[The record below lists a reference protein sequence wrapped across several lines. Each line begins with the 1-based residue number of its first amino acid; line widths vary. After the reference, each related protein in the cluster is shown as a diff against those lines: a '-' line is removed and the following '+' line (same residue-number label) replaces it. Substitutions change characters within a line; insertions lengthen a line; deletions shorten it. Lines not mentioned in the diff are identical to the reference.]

1 LPRRGTELKSP
12 YFPRE
17 RGERLIATA
26 RLLIAIAAAAAVG
39 LGGHTVERWTQ
50 WPIVIGFSLYAAL
63 LAIAVEFGAL
73 PDARTAFAMH
83 ALDLAYFAALVRG
96 TDGPPFFVC
105 FTFALL
111 AAALRW
117 DWRGALWTGVAA
129 VALSAILGIG
139 TQSRRALFVRVVY
152 TSVIASMIAML
163 GIEEERRRD
172 ELKRLSSWRVP
183 HASDRDALLAATLH
197 FAAEVLHSPRILVAW
212 EDTEEPWLNL
222 AFLDGAGV
230 RETRASPGGVDSL
243 VASDLAKAAFACG
256 DPNLPTTTLTDSGG
270 NLRRWKGAPIDARL
284 ALQYEIRSVVSAPFS
299 FDSLE
304 GRIFAL
310 DGRKATSDDLVLAR
324 ATGFGVAAG
333 LQNIARWR
341 QVGAEAAGRE
351 RLRFSRELHDGV
363 LQFLAGTALQ
373 IESLR
378 QLLDGSAPETAAQ
391 RLDQIGEWIQ
401 AEQRMLRFFVG
412 ELRPGSGLADDD
424 APGEGLRRFA
434 ERVARHWEIQ
444 VEFEATALPP
454 LRRGL
459 LEEIARLMQ
468 EAIVNAARHAGASR
482 VAVAIAAAGPSIRI
496 TIEDNGHGF
505 SFSGRWDL
513 EALNRE
519 RLGPVSLKERVST
532 LGGSLTI
539 ASHGAGSV
547 IDMAIPR
554 EVPEGTDA

>member
-1 LPRRGTELKSP
+1 MPCRGTGLKSP

-39 LGGHTVERWTQ
+39 LQGQTVERWTE
-50 WPIVIGFSLYAAL
+50 WPIVVGFSLYAAL
-63 LAIAVEFGAL
+63 LAIVVEFGAL

-117 DWRGALWTGVAA
+117 DWRGVLWTGAAA

-139 TQSRRALFVRVVY
+139 TQSGRALFVRVVY
-152 TSVIASMIAML
+152 TSVIASMVAML
-163 GIEEERRRD
+163 GVEEERRRH
-172 ELKRLSSWRVP
+172 ELKRLSSWRVAP
-183 HASDRDALLAATLH
+183 ASDRAALLADTLR
-197 FAAEVLHSPRILVAW
+197 FAAEVLDAPRVLVAW
-212 EDTEEPWLNL
+212 EDTEEPWLNF
-222 AFLDGAGV
+222 AFLDGEGI
-230 RETRASPGGVDSL
+230 RETRISPGGVASL
-243 VASDLAKAAFACG
+243 VASGLGEAAFACG
-256 DPNLPTTTLTDSGG
+256 NLNPPATALTDSGG
-270 NLRRWKGAPIDARL
+270 SLLRWKGEPIDAGL
-284 ALQYEIRSVVSAPFS
+284 ALRYEMRSVVSAPFS

-304 GRIFAL
+304 GRLFAL
-310 DGRKATSDDLVLAR
+310 DGRKGTSDDLVLAR
-324 ATGFGVAAG
+324 AAGFGVAAG
-333 LQNIARWR
+333 LQNIVRWR
-341 QVGAEAAGRE
+341 QVESEAAARE

-373 IESLR
+373 IESVR
-378 QLLDGSAPETAAQ
+378 QLLDGRAPETASQ

-412 ELRPGSGLADDD
+412 ELRPGSALGDEET
-424 APGEGLRRFA
+424 PEEGLRRFA
-434 ERVARHWEIQ
+434 ERVGRHWEIEVQ
-444 VEFEATALPP
+444 FEAAALPA
-454 LRRGL
+454 LRPGFF
-459 LEEIARLMQ
+459 EEIARLVQ
-468 EAIVNAARHAGASR
+468 EAIVNAARHARASR
-482 VAVAIAAAGPSIRI
+482 VAVAIAPAGPSIRI
-496 TIEDNGHGF
+496 TVEDNGHGF

-519 RLGPVSLKERVST
+519 RLGPVSLKERVSA

-539 ASHGAGSV
+539 ASQGAGSLIDVV
-547 IDMAIPR
+547 IPA
-554 EVPEGTDA
+554 EVPEGDDA

>member
-1 LPRRGTELKSP
+1 LPCRGTELKSP

-39 LGGHTVERWTQ
+39 LEGQTVERWTQ

-63 LAIAVEFGAL
+63 LAIVVEFGAL
-73 PDARTAFAMH
+73 PDVKTALAMH

-111 AAALRW
+111 AAAWRW
-117 DWRGALWTGVAA
+117 DWRGVLWTGAAA
-129 VALSAILGIG
+129 VALSALLGIG
-139 TQSRRALFVRVVY
+139 AQSGRALFVRVIY
-152 TSVIASMIAML
+152 TSVVASMIAML
-163 GIEEERRRD
+163 GIEEERRRR
-172 ELKRLSSWRVP
+172 ELKRLSSWRVA
-183 HASDRDALLAATLH
+183 HASDRAALLADTLH
-197 FAAEVLHSPRILVAW
+197 FAAEVLTAPRVLVAW

-222 AFLDGAGV
+222 AFLDGAGI
-230 RETRASPGGVDSL
+230 RETRESPGGVASL
-243 VASDLAKAAFACG
+243 VASGLAEAAFACG
-256 DPNLPTTTLTDSGG
+256 NLNPLATTLTDSGG
-270 NLRRWKGAPIDARL
+270 DLHRWKGAPIDARL
-284 ALQYEIRSVVSAPFS
+284 ALRYEMRSVVSAPFS

-310 DGRKATSDDLVLAR
+310 DGRKGTSDDIVLAR
-324 ATGFGVAAG
+324 AAGFGVAAG
-333 LQNIARWR
+333 IQNIARWR
-341 QVGAEAAGRE
+341 QVESEAAARE

-373 IESLR
+373 IESVR
-378 QLLDGSAPETAAQ
+378 QLLDGRAPETASE

-412 ELRPGSGLADDD
+412 ELRPGSGLGDDD

-434 ERVARHWEIQ
+434 ERVGRHWEIE
-444 VEFEATALPP
+444 VAFEAAALPL
-454 LRRGL
+454 LRKGL
-459 LEEIARLMQ
+459 FEAIARLIQ

-482 VAVAIAAAGPSIRI
+482 VAVAIAPAEPSIRI
-496 TIEDNGHGF
+496 TVEDDGHGF

-519 RLGPVSLKERVST
+519 RLGPVSLKERVSA

-539 ASHGAGSV
+539 TSQDAGSLIEMV
-547 IDMAIPR
+547 IPR
-554 EVPEGTDA
+554 EAPEGDDA

>member
-39 LGGHTVERWTQ
+39 LEGQTVERWTQ

-63 LAIAVEFGAL
+63 LAIVVEFGAL
-73 PDARTAFAMH
+73 PDAKTAFAMH

-111 AAALRW
+111 AAASRW
-117 DWRGALWTGVAA
+117 DWRGVLWTGAAA
-129 VALSAILGIG
+129 VALSALLGIG
-139 TQSRRALFVRVVY
+139 AQSGRALFVRVIY
-152 TSVIASMIAML
+152 TSVVASMIAML
-163 GIEEERRRD
+163 GIEEERRRH
-172 ELKRLSSWRVP
+172 ELKRLSSWRVA
-183 HASDRDALLAATLH
+183 HASDRAALLADTLH
-197 FAAEVLHSPRILVAW
+197 FAAEVLAAPRVLVAW

-222 AFLDGAGV
+222 VFLDGAGIH
-230 RETRASPGGVDSL
+230 ETRDSPGGVASL
-243 VASDLAKAAFACG
+243 VASGLAEAAFACAG
-256 DPNLPTTTLTDSGG
+256 LNPLATTLTDSGG
-270 NLRRWKGAPIDARL
+270 SLHRWKGAPIDARL
-284 ALQYEIRSVVSAPFS
+284 ALRYEMRSVVSAPFS
-299 FDSLE
+299 YDSLE

-310 DGRKATSDDLVLAR
+310 DGRNVTSDDLVLAR
-324 ATGFGVAAG
+324 AAGFGVAAG
-333 LQNIARWR
+333 IQNIARWR
-341 QVGAEAAGRE
+341 QVESEAAARE

-373 IESLR
+373 IESVR
-378 QLLDGSAPETAAQ
+378 QLLDGRAPQTASE

-412 ELRPGSGLADDD
+412 ELRPGSGLGGDD

-434 ERVARHWEIQ
+434 ERVGRHWEIE
-444 VEFEATALPP
+444 VAFEAAALPL
-454 LRRGL
+454 LRKGL
-459 LEEIARLMQ
+459 FEEIARLIQ

-482 VAVAIAAAGPSIRI
+482 VAVASAPAGPTIRI
-496 TIEDNGHGF
+496 TVEDNGHGF

-519 RLGPVSLKERVST
+519 RLGPVSLKERVSA

-539 ASHGAGSV
+539 ASQDAGSR
-547 IDMAIPR
+547 IDMVVPR
-554 EVPEGTDA
+554 EVPEGDDA